1 MRVSVDFEPLP
12 VPFGP
17 PVAGAPTSPKPAAA
31 EVATSARAGE
41 AEGAD
46 PDLTAAALITAAPD
60 GDASGD
66 VGLGE
71 DASSDDVSEGE
82 ASATDAGLP
91 EAVAFL
97 FAWLED
103 RFGLGEAAFAQHR
116 FWHRPGHPSVWVA
129 DAQCLPPMLPRA
141 EAVGLLVARLKGRV
155 IKPTS
160 VFLQRFGHACTR
172 NVYVL
177 DDARLY
183 RWLAH
188 QPVPVTPVDDGD
200 GFVLVRDAAGTPIG
214 CGMLRG
220 AVLTSEL
227 PRSWTYAD

>member
-1 MRVSVDFEPLP
+1 MEIQ
-12 VPFGP
+12 
-17 PVAGAPTSPKPAAA
+17 PTWKPAPIP
-31 EVATSARAGE
+31 
-41 AEGAD
+41 D
-46 PDLTAAALITAAPD
+46 PGSRYLSKVPR
-60 GDASGD
+60 
-66 VGLGE
+66 
-71 DASSDDVSEGE
+71 
-82 ASATDAGLP
+82 ATDAGLP

-116 FWHRPGHPSVWVA
+116 FWHRRGHPSVWVA
-129 DAQCLPPMLPRA
+129 DAQCLPPVLPRA

-183 RWLAH
+183 RWQAH
-188 QPVPVTPVDDGD
+188 QPVPVTRVDDGD